1 MNEYD
6 ILGILQKRPTQLTM
20 LSVVIV
26 GMMVFLLPSLI
37 EEAKATVTARAT
49 STAGPSG

>member
-1 MNEYD
+1 MNQTNIVEMMQRRTAQFM
-6 ILGILQKRPTQLTM
+6 IL
-20 LSVVIV
+20 SAVFV